1 MGRGLGS
8 LAYAF
13 AALIIGKTMAA
24 FGADSMVWI
33 VLLLLSINIFITIR
47 YP

>member
-33 VLLLLSINIFITIR
+33 VLLLSINIFITIR